1 MVRIWWSHHR
11 GPGLILVREVFPLP
25 VPLPPTNHPGLTIPP
40 FGASLMVQIAKNLL
54 AMQETWVQSLG
65 WEVTLEKGM
74 TTHSSSLAWRIPW
87 TEECGGLQSMGVQRV
102 GHNWET
108 NTFIFYF
115 KEEEQVATESLKLF
129 YLKNYHENKKYLY
142 IKLFC
147 ILYIFQTM
155 GYCIIITS
163 KSTYKILDFSLY
175 WASLVSLNFQ
185 VYIVLEWLTHRQSG
199 SKY

>member
-1 MVRIWWSHHR
+1 MLSPSGPWFDSGQGSLLSSCTPAIYQPPRTDHTTFWGFPDGSNSKESTCNAGDLGSI
-11 GPGLILVREVFPLP
+11 PGLRSYPGKGNDNPL
-25 VPLPPTNHPGLTIPP
+25 
-40 FGASLMVQIAKNLL
+40 Q
-54 AMQETWVQSLG
+54 
-65 WEVTLEKGM
+65 
-74 TTHSSSLAWRIPW
+74 RIPW
-87 TEECGGLQSMGVQRV
+87 TEECGGLQSMGLQRV

-108 NTFIFYF
+108 NTSIFYF
-115 KEEEQVATESLKLF
+115 KEEQVSIESLKLF

-155 GYCIIITS
+155 GYYIIITS

-175 WASLVSLNFQ
+175 WVSLVSLNFQ
-185 VYIVLEWLTHRQSG
+185 VYIVLEWLTHSQSG